1 MISLLWHDDSCLLRM
16 TKIFTSLIRSEKY
29 TNAHRISR
37 NVNTQTPKSYFS
49 YSKDLQHVVKQNPIR
64 VFRDDIQETLM
75 CFSAQF
81 DNPSVSKLPG
91 WLFMMD
97 KMHVYLHFL
106 SKQEGALTLTVSV
119 GLLQWDRM
127 NTAVGSVPI
136 LWTSR
141 CRSTSLKVGLVPKD
155 RITMIRSLAS
165 IFPFRFLS

>member
-29 TNAHRISR
+29 TNAQRISR

-49 YSKDLQHVVKQNPIR
+49 YSKDIQHVEKQNPIR
-64 VFRDDIQETLM
+64 VLRDDIQETLM
-75 CFSAQF
+75 CFSVQS

-97 KMHVYLHFL
+97 KIHVYHCL
-106 SKQEGALTLTVSV
+106 SKQEGATVSV
-119 GLLQWDRM
+119 GLLQWDHM
-127 NTAVGSVPI
+127 DTAVGSVPI

-155 RITMIRSLAS
+155 RITVIRSLAS